1 MSGLIGSDP
10 ATMAHRI
17 NLYTVFYADYDLF
30 HDGFV
35 VRIGLVVPR
44 PEILP
49 RSSFGI
55 PADFNDAI
63 VKLLS

>member
-1 MSGLIGSDP
+1 
-10 ATMAHRI
+10 MAHRI

-63 VKLLS
+63 VKLLT